1 LLEHK
6 YPQKLMSP
14 DLQEKLITLV
24 IDKVLIGGILIVAG
38 FGINRALE
46 RFKFDLGL
54 NTSRHGLASKS
65 QIDFK
70 EKQLAEF
77 YGPIYALLKRIRPI
91 DDMWN
96 QGRVGSVDKTIVE
109 IIRDS
114 NNRIVDIILTKSY
127 LIDGAGISE
136 SYTRFLTHVAVW
148 HAFWDTPDRDWSDYD
163 QLRDAQYSFDF
174 EKEIFQTTENL
185 KQELYDFYKE
195 YGLPGNKWEQN
206 INLRKKY
213 MPNNAHAHRPPKV
226 DRL

>member
-1 LLEHK
+1 MSPKLLE
-6 YPQKLMSP
+6 Q
-14 DLQEKLITLV
+14 LITLV
-24 IDKVLIGGILIVAG
+24 VDKVLIGGLLIVAG

-70 EKQLAEF
+70 ERQLAEF
-77 YGPIYALLKRIRPI
+77 YGPIYALLKRIQPI

-96 QGRVGSVDKTIVE
+96 QGKVGSVDKLIVE

-114 NNRIVDIILTKSY
+114 NNRIVDIILAKSH
-127 LIDGAGISE
+127 LIDGDGISE

-148 HAFWDTPDRDWSDYD
+148 HAFWDTPDRDWSDYA
-163 QLRDAQYSFDF
+163 QLRDAQYDSEF
-174 EKEIFQTTENL
+174 EKEIFQTTEKL
-185 KQELYDFYKE
+185 KQELYVFYQE
-195 YGLPGNKWEQN
+195 YGLPASQWAQN
-206 INLRKKY
+206 VRKKSV
-213 MPNNAHAHRPPKV
+213 PNNAPARRPPKA